1 MDARTIQSKLKGLAN
16 KKNAEVAQ
24 RFFKTGPGEYG
35 EGDIFIGIRVPVNTY
50 SNPQFMKNGFLHF
63 SSSSVFIPKPKKL

>member
-16 KKNAEVAQ
+16 KKNSEVAQ

-35 EGDIFIGIRVPVNTY
+35 EGDIFLGIRVPVKGTRQGI
-50 SNPQFMKNGFLHF
+50 SNHYG
-63 SSSSVFIPKPKKL
+63 